1 MSWHVHRYQLR
12 MKALMRE
19 GSLQKFPF
27 SMVEARERSSC
38 CLRSAAHPAKSA
50 SCLVN
55 PGLTATFRRQERDIA
70 SLKPE
75 AMPCP
80 PTKR

>member
-1 MSWHVHRYQLR
+1 MSWYVHKYQLR

-27 SMVEARERSSC
+27 SMVDASERSSC
-38 CLRSAAHPAKSA
+38 CLRSAAHPAKRA

-55 PGLTATFRRQERDIA
+55 PGRTATFRRQARDIA

-75 AMPCP
+75 AMPWP
-80 PTKR
+80 PTK